1 MNDDCGQCPMCGED
15 LMFSKNKK
23 LLYECSNAKCNY
35 VEFQYQNMDKGKKK
49 PGGLKMDIIEKW
61 NFLIEY
67 YNKNQTA
74 HEKIIQQDW
83 ENLFAE
89 IFGYSK
95 LLKEVDAHRTM
106 QIGATSRVIPDII
119 IRSTQEN
126 RDLFVVEL
134 KQHTILAGYEQLF
147 SYLKLLK
154 VDIGILICNKLY
166 IYDYDTG
173 KDDDNQSVLE
183 IEFTKDN
190 PDGIKFV
197 ELFSKGSFDKENIKQ
212 FIRER
217 KVTKNNIQLIQDKID
232 QTLIYNLLKEHF
244 TTHFSVEEFNEAV
257 KDMKILI
264 EKKKSVQNTTMVT
277 TETVQKNNSIDK
289 SSAIRRCQDL
299 GISIK
304 SNACTFSSQ
313 NQGHTGNNKYWAN
326 PDFKKLQDDWW
337 LILNDTDRKQLYVF
351 FIPSGEIKHNELR
364 ARKDKSHQIDI
375 QIHYNDHHYP
385 NFTDSI
391 SKLNF
396 KRWLIKTIPY

>member
-1 MNDDCGQCPMCGED
+1 MDDDCGKCPMCGED

-49 PGGLKMDIIEKW
+49 PGGLKMDILEKW

-74 HEKIIQQDW
+74 PEKIIQQDW

-119 IRSTQEN
+119 IRSNQEN

-134 KQHTILAGYEQLF
+134 KQHTILTGYEQLF

-166 IYDYDTG
+166 IYDYDTD
-173 KDDDNQSVLE
+173 KDDDNQSFLE

-197 ELFSKGSFDKENIKQ
+197 ELFSKGSFNRQNVKDFIQKRKKEKDNIHAIQ
-212 FIRER
+212 Q
-217 KVTKNNIQLIQDKID
+217 KVTAEFVRQILQEQLAVTYS
-232 QTLIYNLLKEHF
+232 QTEIEQALKEIVI
-244 TTHFSVEEFNEAV
+244 TVGKKVAVPVIPPAGGKAAPDIKPAGAKDNTQYSVDGNITGGKCPTAYAVVSKYISMYPTISYSELYNIFPDEAGKPGFGKCIRLPQDVTEAQWNGNRFNKHPLHLA
-257 KDMKILI
+257 
-264 EKKKSVQNTTMVT
+264 
-277 TETVQKNNSIDK
+277 
-289 SSAIRRCQDL
+289 
-299 GISIK
+299 
-304 SNACTFSSQ
+304 
-313 NQGHTGNNKYWAN
+313 
-326 PDFKKLQDDWW
+326 
-337 LILNDTDRKQLYVF
+337 
-351 FIPSGEIKHNELR
+351 SGEQVVVSTQWTPDNFNSFIQYATKAGIEIK
-364 ARKDKSHQIDI
+364 
-375 QIHYNDHHYP
+375 P
-385 NFTDSI
+385 V
-391 SKLNF
+391 
-396 KRWLIKTIPY
+396 

>member
-1 MNDDCGQCPMCGED
+1 
-15 LMFSKNKK
+15 
-23 LLYECSNAKCNY
+23 
-35 VEFQYQNMDKGKKK
+35 
-49 PGGLKMDIIEKW
+49 MDIIEKW

-74 HEKIIQQDW
+74 PEKIIQQDW

-134 KQHTILAGYEQLF
+134 KQHTILTGYEQLF

-264 EKKKSVQNTTMVT
+264 EKEKSVQNTTMVT

-337 LILNDTDRKQLYVF
+337 LILNDIDRKQLYVF

>member
-1 MNDDCGQCPMCGED
+1 
-15 LMFSKNKK
+15 
-23 LLYECSNAKCNY
+23 
-35 VEFQYQNMDKGKKK
+35 MDTT
-49 PGGLKMDIIEKW
+49 EKW

-67 YNKNQTA
+67 YNKKQTA
-74 HEKIIQQDW
+74 PEKIIQQDW

-134 KQHTILAGYEQLF
+134 KQYTILTGYEQLF

-166 IYDYDTG
+166 IYDYDTD

-217 KVTKNNIQLIQDKID
+217 QQMKNNIQAIQEQIN
-232 QTLIYNLLKEHF
+232 QTLIYKVLKEHF
-244 TTHFSVEEFNEAV
+244 TTHFSEEEFNAAV

-264 EKKKSVQNTTMVT
+264 EKEKSMQNTTMVT
-277 TETVQKNNSIDK
+277 TGTVQKNNSIDK
-289 SSAIRRCQDL
+289 SSAMRRCQDL

-337 LILNDTDRKQLYVF
+337 LILNDIDRKQLYVF